1 MTVWDEFVA
10 VLAEENTL
18 LEELIALGTAKQQQI
33 NDAPEVARIAE
44 AEQRILERLEA
55 ADRRRAEL
63 FDVVAV
69 GKRLEDWLPTLSAEQ
84 TAVAEPLLIKLAQNL
99 AELQALNDLN
109 QQLLTQALSYVN
121 YSLNLLTGDEAAP
134 TYTRPK
140 GTAPGR
146 SFFDRKV

>member
-69 GKRLEDWLPTLSAEQ
+69 GKRLEDWLPTLSAGQ

>member
-84 TAVAEPLLIKLAQNL
+84 AAVAEPLLIKLAQNL

>member
-10 VLAEENTL
+10 VLAEENAL